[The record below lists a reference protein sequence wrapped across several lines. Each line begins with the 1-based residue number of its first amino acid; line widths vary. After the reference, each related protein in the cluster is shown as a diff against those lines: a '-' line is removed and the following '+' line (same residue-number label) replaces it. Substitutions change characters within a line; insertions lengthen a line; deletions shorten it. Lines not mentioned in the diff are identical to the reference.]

1 VPTGAALFANDYVFP
16 HAYPRE
22 LAERLYN
29 IRRWNVMPTGG
40 HFAAAEEPLALAEE
54 IRDFFRPLR
63 YH

>member
-16 HAYPRE
+16 HIHPRE

-29 IRRWNVMPTGG
+29 IKRWNVIPTGG

-54 IRDFFRPLR
+54 IRAFFRPR
-63 YH
+63 RGG